1 MNREY
6 FMNKRRNIMAVVGVI
21 IGSVN
26 IGLFKMA
33 AFGMDPFQSLV
44 CSLDKLLPISYGTTS
59 MLLTAALLIFTLLAD
74 RHYIGITTAVNLFFL
89 GYIAQF
95 TQDLLESVLPQ
106 TMAVRVIVFIVGF
119 VGLCLGSAIYITA
132 DRGVS
137 TYDSVSIIMDA
148 TWHWGKFK
156 YLRICTDLVCVTGS
170 FLLYRVAVG
179 SFQGLG
185 AVIGFGTIATAFCMG
200 PLVDFFIH
208 AVAEPML
215 YGKGVK
221 RA

>member
-1 MNREY
+1 
-6 FMNKRRNIMAVVGVI
+6 MNKKRNIMAVVGVI
-21 IGSVN
+21 ISAVFVGF
-26 IGLFKMA
+26 FKMA

-44 CSLDKLLPISYGTTS
+44 SSLDLLLPISYGTTS

-74 RHYIGITTAVNLFFL
+74 RHYIGITTAANLFLL

-95 TQDLLESVLPQ
+95 TQSVLMDLLPF
-106 TMAVRVIVFIVGF
+106 TFAVRLAVFVVGF
-119 VGLCLGSAIYITA
+119 VGLCLGLAIYITA

-156 YLRICTDLVCVTGS
+156 YLRICTDLVCVTLS
-170 FLLYRVAVG
+170 LVLYRVAVG
-179 SFQGLG
+179 SFQGLT
-185 AVIGFGTIATAFCMG
+185 AIIGFGTIATAFCMG

-208 AVAEPML
+208 TVAEPML
-215 YGKGVK
+215 YGKGAQ
-221 RA
+221 RM